1 MTRPG
6 DAQRIEAE
14 IEALFN
20 NATHSEEGLEE
31 VQASLARYACVLT
44 SSYIEAALRE
54 LILLYTSQRANASVL
69 RYVESTL
76 TFLRAPNMEKILQV
90 VGRLDPEYRKALET
104 QTEGKIKDSVDSI
117 HANRNNIA
125 HGRRS
130 GISLGQVRAYYSDV
144 KEVISKTR
152 VVVGV

>member
-1 MTRPG
+1 MSRPG

-20 NATHSEEGLEE
+20 NAARSREGLEE

-54 LILLYTSQRANASVL
+54 LILVYTGQRADESVL

-76 TFLRAPNMEKILQV
+76 SSVRAPNMEKILQA
-90 VGRLDPEYRKALET
+90 VGRLDPEYRKALEMQT
-104 QTEGKIKDSVDSI
+104 QGKFKDSVDSI
-117 HANRNNIA
+117 YANRNNIA

-130 GISLGQVRAYYSDV
+130 GISLDQVRSYYSDV

-152 VVVGV
+152 VVVRI